1 MPLPG
6 HSEVWTQPLREEM
19 FQESPATS
27 SAISTSE
34 GQVRLGSGGEGEG
47 ILTTPCDSTS
57 SQASVLQQGSGII
70 LESHLCWPSVLGV
83 LDVNGRSM
91 DSGSPK
97 P

>member
-1 MPLPG
+1 MRLPG
-6 HSEVWTQPLREEM
+6 HSEVWTQPLREEV

-34 GQVRLGSGGEGEG
+34 GQVRLGWGEG

-91 DSGSPK
+91 GSGSPK